1 MLFCAYLYL
10 CFIFVLLNFIE
21 LTLYIFIT
29 AFVADIVFEKDE
41 NALESILNNV
51 GVTDQ
56 LLQKNDLQKVIV
68 SCSDLLLKKI
78 FFCLKQLNKYSGTIQ
93 YGFKQHIFVFG
104 WKTITLSSCSITTSK
119 AFSV

>member
-78 FFCLKQLNKYSGTIQ
+78 FF
-93 YGFKQHIFVFG
+93 V
-104 WKTITLSSCSITTSK
+104 
-119 AFSV
+119 